1 MGEHSVTMR
10 TNVEHK
16 MISIADQIFEELE
29 HDILSG
35 AYERDEVLTEI
46 RLSEHLGV
54 SRTPIREALR
64 RLAQEHIIE
73 LTSKGAKVIGIDRA
87 DIADICEIRLRLEGL
102 AARWAAERADGE
114 GIRSLK
120 ETLDLQ
126 EFYTQK
132 EDPESIKNADSRFHQ
147 TIYSL
152 CGSTS
157 MQDTLEPLHR
167 KLLKYRRVSVSAQSR
182 AKASLAEHRAIY
194 QAIADHDPQRAEQ
207 LTIQHV
213 QNARDSIL
221 KREKGL

>member
-1 MGEHSVTMR
+1 
-10 TNVEHK
+10 
-16 MISIADQIFEELE
+16 MISIADQIFDELE

-35 AYERDEVLTEI
+35 VYERDETLTEI
-46 RLSEHLGV
+46 KLSEQLGV

-73 LTSKGAKVIGIDRA
+73 LTSKGAKVIGIEKA

-102 AARWAAERADGE
+102 AARWAAERADEE

-132 EDPESIKNADSRFHQ
+132 EDPDSIKNADSRFHQ
-147 TIYSL
+147 TIYAL

-167 KLLKYRRVSVSAQSR
+167 KLLKYRRVSVSAKSR
-182 AKASLAEHRAIY
+182 AEQSLAEHQAIY
-194 QAIADHDPQRAEQ
+194 EAIAAHDAEKAEQ
-207 LTIQHV
+207 LTIRHV
-213 QNARDSIL
+213 INARNSIL
-221 KREKGL
+221 QREKEK

>member
-1 MGEHSVTMR
+1 M
-10 TNVEHK
+10 EHK
-16 MISIADQIFEELE
+16 MISIADQVFEELE

-35 AYERDEVLTEI
+35 TYERDEVLTEVK
-46 RLSEHLGV
+46 LSERLGV

-73 LTSKGAKVIGIDRA
+73 LTSKGARVIGIDKS
-87 DIADICEIRLRLEGL
+87 DISDICEIRLRLEGL
-102 AARWAAERADGE
+102 AARWAAERADEE
-114 GIRSLK
+114 GVSILK

-147 TIYSL
+147 TIYTL

-167 KLLKYRRVSVSAQSR
+167 KLLKYRRVSVSAHSR
-182 AKASLAEHRAIY
+182 AEQSLAEHRAIY
-194 QAIADHDPQRAEQ
+194 EAIAAHDPARAEQ
-207 LTIQHV
+207 LTILHV

-221 KREKGL
+221 LREKGN